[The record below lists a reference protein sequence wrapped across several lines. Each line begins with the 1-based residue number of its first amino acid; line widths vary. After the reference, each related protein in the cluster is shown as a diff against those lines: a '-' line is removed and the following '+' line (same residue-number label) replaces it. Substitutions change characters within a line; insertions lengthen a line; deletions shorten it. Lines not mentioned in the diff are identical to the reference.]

1 MESINWT
8 TIILT
13 LGTAIITAFAT
24 LFASWIAQKTQR
36 RIKEIE
42 IVGQQEIKAK
52 ELLFENYQRRIDRYS
67 EIQKWALDK
76 AENGLEKMAQ
86 ANPNAT
92 EQDVIKMF
100 EAIFDSIKDPF
111 QDWIE
116 EIESELVVLQATET
130 NKRHLKFIKKFLTAE
145 TKTNLSENL
154 QTFYGDFQKTTA
166 LIYALNEELLHRK
179 CEALFG
185 NYLPTKNLVKS
196 EK

>member
-13 LGTAIITAFAT
+13 LGTATITACAT
-24 LFASWIAQKTQR
+24 LFASWIGQKTQR

-42 IVGQQEIKAK
+42 IAGQQEIKAK

-76 AENGLEKMAQ
+76 AENDWGKMVQ

-92 EQDVIKMF
+92 EKDFVKMF

-111 QDWIE
+111 RDWIE
-116 EIESELVVLQATET
+116 EIENELVVLQATET
-130 NKRHLKFIKKFLTAE
+130 NRRHLKFIKEFLSEE
-145 TKTNLSENL
+145 TKTNLSKNL
-154 QTFYGDFQKTTA
+154 QTFYGDFQKNTA